1 MDELTFVEDR
11 FRRVYE
17 LVSRQVP
24 DVPPSLESDD
34 DEFEFDDDPHQTERR
49 GTRWRSAVIG
59 AGISLAL
66 VGSAAGAAAASGVFA
81 SNATNLIGPA
91 GKIMGS
97 QDPGAVPGAVTE
109 LSSPGPDGTILTV
122 TAANANSTPY
132 QAGECDTLTVTLPN
146 GQPAPGASTT
156 DTGGCG
162 MILSHSAPLTP
173 DQRTEAGFGGQGVAQ
188 WTSTSGIEYT
198 IVYGEAVPNTSAV
211 ALEDAI
217 GNIAVKA
224 NTTTN
229 PWFAVFLPT
238 ESYERYSHIVFI
250 SADGTTN
257 TLPG

>member
-11 FRRVYE
+11 LRRVYE

-24 DVPPSLESDD
+24 DVPPSLESDNGG
-34 DEFEFDDDPHQTERR
+34 FEFDDYGHQTERR
-49 GTRWRSAVIG
+49 GLRWRSVAIG
-59 AGISLAL
+59 VGISAAL
-66 VGSAAGAAAASGVFA
+66 VGAAAGTAAASGVFA
-81 SNATNLIGPA
+81 SNDTNLIGPA

-109 LSSPGPDGTILTV
+109 LSSPGPEGTILTV
-122 TAANANSTPY
+122 TAASANSNAY

-146 GQPAPGASTT
+146 GQPAPGASST

-162 MILSHSAPLTP
+162 MIISHSAPLTP
-173 DQRTEAGFGGQGVAQ
+173 EQRTEAGFAGQGVAQ

-198 IVYGEAVPNTSAV
+198 IVYGEADPGTSAV
-211 ALEDAI
+211 TLEDAT
-217 GNIAVKA
+217 GNIGVEA

-229 PWFAVFLPT
+229 LWFAVSLPT
-238 ESYERYSHIVFI
+238 ASYKRYSHIVFI
-250 SADGTTN
+250 SADGTTD